1 MLNKM
6 TIKEFKE
13 KLNNNKHNTCGSIN
27 KNEYYK
33 YLDNLYKSYFKSKN
47 NDNYHFALQFKHS

>member
-33 YLDNLYKSYFKSKN
+33 RLDNLYKSYFKSK
-47 NDNYHFALQFKHS
+47 K

>member
-13 KLNNNKHNTCGSIN
+13 KLNNYHRNTCGSFN
-27 KNEYYK
+27 KKTTTSISIIYIMNILK
-33 YLDNLYKSYFKSKN
+33 T
-47 NDNYHFALQFKHS
+47 

>member
-13 KLNNNKHNTCGSIN
+13 KLNNYPHNTCGSLN
-27 KNEYYK
+27 KKTTASISIIYIMNILK
-33 YLDNLYKSYFKSKN
+33 I
-47 NDNYHFALQFKHS
+47 

>member
-13 KLNNNKHNTCGSIN
+13 KLNNYNHNTCGNIN
-27 KNEYYK
+27 KNDYYK
-33 YLDNLYKSYFKSKN
+33 YLNDLYRSYFKSK
-47 NDNYHFALQFKHS
+47 K